1 MTTTKTSE
9 HNKQRNF
16 KFSIYF
22 AFRKTVLKSK
32 YILLIFLIIADLGSL
47 NAQQAP
53 MFTNYSNSYTCVN
66 PGFGGLSE
74 GVNVMGIFRDQ
85 WTGFKDM
92 NGNIVSPQTLLLSGD
107 MPFKF
112 LHGGISLSIMKDKI
126 AFEDNINVNL
136 GYSYHLDLGPG
147 ILGIGLAFS
156 FVNRSVDFSKFKPL
170 IQHDPIIPTEK
181 KSDMLFD
188 GNLGL
193 FWQIPEIFYIG
204 MSVTSLFESKGKNLS
219 STTSTSASFVG
230 DRTFYLMA
238 GYEYQ
243 FNNPLFVLM
252 PSFCLMSD
260 IASTQINI
268 GAKIFYNNKIWLGVN
283 YRYQESVDAM
293 IGIKIKD
300 IQISYSYDIN
310 TMGLAVQGSHEVC
323 VSYLFKLDLDKSP
336 RIYRSIRYL

>member
-1 MTTTKTSE
+1 M
-9 HNKQRNF
+9 
-16 KFSIYF
+16 
-22 AFRKTVLKSK
+22 
-32 YILLIFLIIADLGSL
+32 LLVIITDLGSL
-47 NAQQAP
+47 KAQQAP

-74 GVNVMGIFRDQ
+74 GVNIMGIFRDQ

-92 NGNIVSPQTLLLSGD
+92 DGNVVSPQTLLFSGD
-107 MPFKF
+107 MPFKI
-112 LHGGISLSIMKDKI
+112 LHGGASLSIMKDKI
-126 AFEDNINVNL
+126 AFENNINVNL

-147 ILGIGLAFS
+147 TLGIGLALNL
-156 FVNRSVDFSKFKPL
+156 VNRSVDFSKFKPL
-170 IQHDPIIPTEK
+170 NPNDPIIPTGE

-188 GNLGL
+188 ANLGL
-193 FWQIPEIFYIG
+193 FWQIPETFYIG

-219 STTSTSASFVG
+219 STSSTSASFVG

-268 GAKIFYNNKIWLGVN
+268 GAKVFYNNKIWLGVN
-283 YRYQESVDAM
+283 YRYQESIDAM

-300 IQISYSYDIN
+300 IQISYAYDIN